1 MSRIPKHVS
10 YDVAE
15 WLALTFDLSP
25 LSSKVL
31 SREVL
36 VKKKR

>member
-1 MSRIPKHVS
+1 MSRVPKNVS
-10 YDVAE
+10 YGVAG